1 MRWAWRQDGVR
12 SSDKFVLLSLADR
25 ADETH
30 RCYPSVQRLSADT
43 LLDRKTVLVALA
55 RLESAG
61 LLRSEKRCGR
71 GTFYSLLGVD
81 DRHQTSTKNGT
92 GSGKSVAENCAEIP
106 PENTPPTGPKNGT
119 GQAVETSPENGTPA
133 QTYTSPKNGTAPV
146 PKTGL
151 PPVPKTGHEPTIE
164 PTTNPRSGNSCA
176 DAQVSEAPVSR
187 VAPTGGAGACPH
199 REIIG
204 LYHELLPELQGVL
217 VERWDGQRARD
228 LAARWRESAKHQS
241 PAFWR
246 WFFGQVRKRRFYLG
260 ENDRGWRADL
270 GWLVKR
276 RNFDKILEA
285 AVSAQR
291 RKVAA

>member
-1 MRWAWRQDGVR
+1 MSLLIAPIDALTDPRL
-12 SSDKFVLLSLADR
+12 SDPERRVLLALFSFRGKDTNTVWPSLPSLGKIAHVNDPARVSKLTSSLAAKGWLTKRKKGFTGCNEYCLMVPAEAAESAAELLAQD
-25 ADETH
+25 ANLAPET
-30 RCYPSVQRLSADT
+30 
-43 LLDRKTVLVALA
+43 KLA
-55 RLESAG
+55 RRAMSNLVS
-61 LLRSEKRCGR
+61 
-71 GTFYSLLGVD
+71 
-81 DRHQTSTKNGT
+81 QTKSNLAPETKYKEQT
-92 GSGKSVAENCAEIP
+92 IEQEDSGGK
-106 PENTPPTGPKNGT
+106 
-119 GQAVETSPENGTPA
+119 
-133 QTYTSPKNGTAPV
+133 
-146 PKTGL
+146 
-151 PPVPKTGHEPTIE
+151 PPV
-164 PTTNPRSGNSCA
+164 SAS
-176 DAQVSEAPVSR
+176 PVSR
-187 VAPTGGAGACPH
+187 VHPTGGPACPH

-204 LYHELLPELQGVL
+204 LYHEILPELQGVL

-228 LAARWRESAKHQS
+228 LAARWRESAKHQT